1 MEKHFNIFMGS
12 DPEFFFKKD
21 GKIIGAEKVLGKFGG
36 KFVSSRGTVIID
48 GVQAELN
55 PQPSYCRNIASSN
68 IACIIQELE
77 SSLPK
82 GVTIS
87 LEQTVPITKKE
98 LESLIPD
105 NRCFGCTP
113 SFNVYGDN
121 PIGIKDASK
130 YYKRSAGG
138 HIHIGTYEGGVT
150 KEMLD
155 PVQLVPL
162 LDILV
167 GNTAV
172 LLDRSVGNIERRK
185 NYGRAGEYRVPPHGL
200 EYRTLSNF
208 WLYNHTLM
216 HLMFGLVRQAVNY
229 LGNGKRDEILAL
241 VNKEDIIK
249 AINENDFDLAMS
261 NFKKLI
267 PLFNQMKISGT
278 YPMTKTTI
286 IPFLYLVEKGY
297 KNEFKNGYGTYVGG
311 ADMVTHEN
319 GGRYRKNQLRSGFEN
334 WANNMNMQFKG
345 EKKDVYK
352 SIMKKLCVKS

>member
-1 MEKHFNIFMGS
+1 MNTFDIYMGS
-12 DPEFFFKKD
+12 DPEFFFEKD
-21 GKIIGAEKVLGKFGG
+21 GKIIGAEKVLSKFNGT
-36 KFVSSRGTVIID
+36 FHSERGQVIID

-55 PQPSYCRNIASSN
+55 PDPSYCRNIASSN
-68 IACIIQELE
+68 IASTMVALE
-77 SSLPK
+77 KVLPE
-82 GVTIS
+82 GVTIN
-87 LEQTVPITKKE
+87 LEQTVPVSKKE

-138 HIHIGTYEGGVT
+138 HIHIGVYGETT
-150 KEMLD
+150 KELLD

-172 LLDRSVGNIERRK
+172 LLDRSEGNIERRK

-216 HLMFGLVRQAVNY
+216 HLMFGLVRQAVSY

-241 VNKEDIIK
+241 VNREDIVR

-267 PLFNQMKISGT
+267 PLFNQIDGSGT
-278 YPMTKTTI
+278 FPMTKASI

-297 KNEFKNGYGTYVGG
+297 KEVFKDGYGTYVGG
-311 ADMVTHEN
+311 SELVQYQNQGTYEK
-319 GGRYRKNQLRSGFEN
+319 RQLRVGFEN
-334 WANNMNMQFKG
+334 WANKMNDEFAG
-345 EKKDVYK
+345 DKKDVYS
-352 SIMKKLCVKS
+352 SILKKLCEKN